1 MKIRI
6 SDIMNQMECPAVEL
20 QEQGSIS
27 LWQVREKTLH
37 KIHNAPVEG
46 HFMRKMSRAGIAAAV
61 LVFCVSIT
69 TVAGMIVKW
78 NGFAYT
84 DGLSRREKEALME
97 EAGTAY
103 ARVMVDER
111 DGSVHYLDQDGNEVM
126 SLSAAGAAVYEVA
139 GKAAAEQAVVES
151 TRLIEV
157 ALLPLIPWSITEV
170 ETTEEGRFADFIL
183 GNGHMLLLHP
193 AGEDGYSLV
202 EGDTVTVMLDAD
214 GECRLQFRV
223 YREGRPIAEEESRA
237 GHHSFQFTV
246 EEGGRYN
253 FSVMHESSDPHIFT
267 NCSIAVN

>member
-1 MKIRI
+1 
-6 SDIMNQMECPAVEL
+6 
-20 QEQGSIS
+20 
-27 LWQVREKTLH
+27 
-37 KIHNAPVEG
+37 
-46 HFMRKMSRAGIAAAV
+46 
-61 LVFCVSIT
+61 
-69 TVAGMIVKW
+69 
-78 NGFAYT
+78 
-84 DGLSRREKEALME
+84 
-97 EAGTAY
+97 
-103 ARVMVDER
+103 
-111 DGSVHYLDQDGNEVM
+111 M

-237 GHHSFQFTV
+237 GHHRFQFTV
-246 EEGGRYN
+246 EDGGRYN